1 MYANPVNFEHELL
14 RISII
19 TGTITGIIGSILSLY
34 TGRKAIKNFQKENP
48 EEEIRFIFE
57 PIFMLR
63 FPLFFFYGGFIG
75 YCLLPIFLYENVGRI
90 DMVTR
95 DNLIIYNIWIIIGI
109 NPIFLVHFQRMLS
122 TNKLFVSATVF
133 KLQKV
138 YHNIAY
144 TEMANITYKK
154 VLFFK
159 FVIIEPIKK
168 DVTLFGS
175 HKKLKKGYEILKNE
189 WLKNRS

>member
-1 MYANPVNFEHELL
+1 
-14 RISII
+14 
-19 TGTITGIIGSILSLY
+19 
-34 TGRKAIKNFQKENP
+34 
-48 EEEIRFIFE
+48 
-57 PIFMLR
+57 
-63 FPLFFFYGGFIG
+63 
-75 YCLLPIFLYENVGRI
+75 
-90 DMVTR
+90 MVTR
-95 DNLIIYNIWIIIGI
+95 DNLIIYIIWIIIGFY
-109 NPIFLVHFQRMLS
+109 PIFLVHFQRMLS
-122 TNKLFVSATVF
+122 TNKRFVSATVF
-133 KLQKV
+133 KWQKV

-168 DVTLFGS
+168 DVTIFGS